1 MTGRVDAWKYKQ
13 INDTC
18 LQCCVFP
25 FSQSQIKESLVR
37 QTLPSQ
43 LQTIASVLR
52 AGSEAILVLLTRSLA
67 LGIREEWGEDFL
79 AMLEIN
85 PRVPMANLL
94 ITYFRLK

>member
-1 MTGRVDAWKYKQ
+1 MHGST
-13 INDTC
+13 NDTC

-25 FSQSQIKESLVR
+25 FSQSQIKESFVE

-52 AGSEAILVLLTRSLA
+52 AGSEAILVLLTGSLA
-67 LGIREEWGEDFL
+67 LGIREECGEEFL
-79 AMLEIN
+79 AVIN
-85 PRVPMANLL
+85 QRLPMANSW